1 MTPLAQ
7 AVEDLVLE
15 RNRYQKALRT
25 ITRINLGPDKA
36 SGEWRATEAVAIAQR
51 AIDGKD

>member
-1 MTPLAQ
+1 MSPLAQ
-7 AVEDLVLE
+7 AIETLVLE

-25 ITRINLGPDKA
+25 IANINNGPDKA
-36 SGEWRATEAVAIAQR
+36 SGEWRSKEAAAIAQR